1 MQVFKVFMKIT
12 KKNLVMASIYVG
24 IFLVIALIIS
34 QSNNEDTFT
43 ATKLRISVIDQD
55 HSKASLA
62 LTDYIGSK
70 HNLVTIKDDKD
81 TMLDALY
88 NETTHYVLR
97 IKEGYEEKLKNND
110 TDDLFDN
117 YQVHSWYGGTLF
129 ELDLNEYVTTL
140 ASYLVGGNE
149 LSAAITK
156 TTAALQE
163 EVTVDTISFD
173 TKSADSP
180 ADYGSGIA
188 SFFRY
193 LPYVFLSLLITLL
206 CPVLTTI
213 YSKEISNR
221 TNCSST
227 TLTKFN
233 LQIFLGSGV
242 LIVIIWILFMA
253 MASGMNGMFVG
264 RAWLAVLNS
273 FVFIMVAAGIAILLA
288 IFSPSTQVMN
298 VIANVVSLGMSF
310 LCGIFVPQSML
321 GENVLRFAK
330 FLPAYWYAKAND
342 LLAGISTETY
352 TSTRCLQYIGIE
364 AVFVVALFAVILLL
378 RKVKQEAKI

>member
-12 KKNLVMASIYVG
+12 KKNLVMACIYVG
-24 IFLVIALIIS
+24 IFLAIALIIS
-34 QSNNEDTFT
+34 QSSNEETFT

-55 HSKASLA
+55 QSEASQA
-62 LTDYIGSK
+62 LVDYIGSK
-70 HNLVTIKDDKD
+70 HNLVEIEDDKD

-88 NETTHYVLR
+88 YETTNYILT
-97 IKEGYEEKLKNND
+97 IENGYEEKLKKNE
-110 TDDLFDN
+110 TDDLFNN
-117 YQVHSWYGGTLF
+117 YQVHSWYGGALF
-129 ELDLNEYVTTL
+129 ELDLNEYITTL
-140 ASYLVGGNE
+140 TSYLAAGNE
-149 LSAAITK
+149 LPTAMTK
-156 TTAALQE
+156 TANALQE
-163 EVTVDTISFD
+163 EVTVETVSFD
-173 TKSADSP
+173 TKAADSP
-180 ADYGSGIA
+180 ADYTSGAA

-193 LPYVFLSLLITLL
+193 LPYVFLSLLITML

-233 LQIFLGSGV
+233 FQIFLGSGV
-242 LIVIIWILFMA
+242 LIVIIWLIFMV
-253 MASGMNGMFVG
+253 MAFGLNGMFVG

-288 IFSPSTQVMN
+288 VFSPSTQVMN
-298 VIANVVSLGMSF
+298 VIANVVSLGMCF
-310 LCGIFVPQSML
+310 LCGVFVPQSML
-321 GENVLRFAK
+321 GQNVLRFSK

-342 LLAGISTETY
+342 LLAGASTETY
-352 TSTRCLQYIGIE
+352 TVTKCLQYIGIE
-364 AVFVVALFAVILLL
+364 AAFVVALFAVVLLL